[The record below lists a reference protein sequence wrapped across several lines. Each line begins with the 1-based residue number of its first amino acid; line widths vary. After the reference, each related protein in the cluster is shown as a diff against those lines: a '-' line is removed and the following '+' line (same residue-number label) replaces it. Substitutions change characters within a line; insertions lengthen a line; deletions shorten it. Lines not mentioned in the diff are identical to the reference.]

1 MRLAQLRERFI
12 TGIMQALDYT
22 FLNGHPTQR
31 LPNNINLSFAGVDG
45 EALIMGMTEVACS
58 SGSACTS
65 TTLEPSYVLKA
76 MGLDDAL
83 VHASI
88 RFGLGRWTTE
98 AEVDETVKIVAS
110 RVTRLRGMSPQ
121 YEVMV
126 QGMAPK
132 AGR

>member
-1 MRLAQLRERFI
+1 
-12 TGIMQALDYT
+12 
-22 FLNGHPTQR
+22 
-31 LPNNINLSFAGVDG
+31 
-45 EALIMGMTEVACS
+45 LIMGMTEVACS

-98 AEVDETVKIVAS
+98 AEVDETIQIVGRRVK
-110 RVTRLRGMSPQ
+110 RLREMSPQ
-121 YEVMV
+121 YEM
-126 QGMAPK
+126 MARVGAPRS
-132 AGR
+132 GR